1 MLKYHMTDDFK
12 VGRCTAKKNK
22 CRYLRDDETT
32 HFSTEQEALLYSESK
47 MKELEQKA
55 LKKKSKEEKI
65 SYSAKP
71 ISISLREDGS
81 RVFNVVQKPSIY
93 GFISTKLNEV
103 NDAYIVKVGYT
114 SRPVQQRFKEW
125 KEEGG
130 IYSEEFFQEE
140 FVVPAVIKDPVTGKE
155 HYVMDHNFHKYFER
169 NGFQKLIDRKFNNA
183 GTEHISKEFYIGE
196 DGKKRITQEII
207 DDCVKDQE
215 QNIHNSGSG
224 YTFYDESEQKMITQ
238 YFPVNDFKPRSF
250 QNEVIEKT
258 SNYFLNHEDDDNED
272 GRRYLLTAPTRSG
285 KSFMAAQSLL
295 KTFDEAKKKD
305 PSKKNH
311 CAVVVSGFAEI
322 EDEWKKT
329 FQTHK
334 DFNQLEAGTAEE
346 NKCGVSPCICPTKF
360 KYLSKSDLTNNPN
373 AVEDAYAAGA
383 ENVVVFLTL
392 QDLAGSTSGT
402 KIKPEHK
409 FLETPGAVDML
420 LGDEAHLAM
429 FTEDGRYQEA
439 LNGYGETEVEVKQNI
454 DSLEKLDNN
463 LNDKA
468 QKEASNRLQ
477 QIKPN
482 LGSLFITATPYNVLS
497 NGSEFDIDKNVTI
510 ITEEQIIEEQ
520 KDWLVNNPGKEAWE
534 SPYYGLPEKKFF
546 GLDVGIPANELF
558 NPVDT
563 KDGSKGFTHQ
573 RHVQQVISGLFGKEN
588 GLAPNIMQDD
598 NFGEAGIGN
607 NVYATLPYCASC
619 DAMEAELKKF
629 LKDNNMEDEYEILNI
644 SSAKGNSH
652 PITKLSSQEINQ
664 RIGESKKKTIT
675 LTVNRMGTG
684 VTQEKWDTVLMM
696 RGMTSAQQFEQTA
709 GRCGTPYVK
718 EYSSN
723 VDSNICRNCGNNEVR
738 AEKKRLCESCFIQGG
753 QELEDSFPYEKIKD
767 CPKPNVAVVTF
778 DPVSMVEFKRNKA
791 VSLVGN
797 KGKTVDEHTSGESVD
812 ESLDRSLTDI
822 EHFIYRHDMAKL
834 QQLDKNNIMEWVLKG
849 MQNRSVGDIA
859 DGIKIH
865 ADLSGLDA
873 NAKSLLE
880 TVESSG
886 FTKKSQKTA
895 ATSRMTENSDGKCW
909 VDGCGENVRDGLTE
923 DGNAYRLCENHYQ
936 IEQQQQKDLRE
947 AEKKPAKERTDEEK
961 ALISERQELENKIR
975 NTYART
981 LLYAMISESNEMG
994 VRTVIDEIR
1003 AAMPSEENGFVE
1015 GRAAE
1020 MARHLDLDIRVLELI
1035 RDNNIG
1041 GLQLDDSIRQME
1053 LILSDANDTTNKWDK
1068 FKLALNS
1075 FNSLSKNEILTPRKV
1090 SSMLV
1095 DKLDLSEK
1103 DWSNFKNSRS
1113 GTIDVGCKSAV
1124 NLVEFYD
1131 RGLANG
1137 LSRDELKDKMFSIP
1151 TSGASYE
1158 LISKI
1163 YEEYG
1168 WDKGN
1173 ILFVDGVSNLDTL
1186 KAISLAKE
1194 IKECQ
1199 AVDPES
1205 CQYHGSSGRGTTT
1218 AKLNRVKREIFD
1230 KIDDEKITK
1239 RLEELMDKVRDM
1251 PKFDFVVSNPPY
1263 QIETVSKSGKSV
1275 PQDIYYKFQEQAL
1288 IISDKSIMIYPSKR
1302 WLQQAGSNS
1311 KKFGKEFLANKGIVS
1326 IDHFEKSTD
1335 VFQGIQVHDGI
1346 SIVFWNSKFSNNGEI
1361 ILNNEKASIPSDG
1374 SILIINSKY
1383 RHVIEKIKSKKKPS
1397 ISESSLG
1404 RGTYGVESNQL
1415 KIDPNFMSLSGRN
1428 ERVDPNFIKI
1438 LTIGNSNSPEW
1449 FNVEKHKIKKGIKT
1463 FSDWKII
1470 LSSSHPVR
1478 DFNSTRE
1485 LLQPGEIYGR
1495 ARVGLRHF
1503 KTKEEAKNFYA
1514 YTSTKFFE
1522 STFKLSPDGL
1532 HQMGVFVPDLEDY
1545 TDNNPDINWKLP
1557 LDPQLYK
1564 LFDLTEEEIK
1574 VIEEG

>member
-12 VGRCTAKKNK
+12 VGKCTAEKNK

-32 HFSTEQEALLYSESK
+32 HFNTEKEALLYSESK
-47 MKELEQKA
+47 MKELAQKT

-71 ISISLREDGS
+71 INISLREDGS

-140 FVVPAVIKDPVTGKE
+140 FVIPAVIKDPATGKE

-196 DGKKRITQEII
+196 DGKRRITKEII

-258 SNYFLNHEDDDNED
+258 SNYFLNHEDDSDEDN
-272 GRRYLLTAPTRSG
+272 RRYLLTAPTRSG

-334 DFNQLEAGTAEE
+334 DFNQLESGTAEE
-346 NKCGVSPCICPTKF
+346 NKCGVSPCACPTKF
-360 KYLSKSDLTNNPN
+360 KYLSKSDLVNNSN

-439 LNGYGETEVEVKQNI
+439 LNGYGATQEEIAKNT
-454 DSLEKLDNN
+454 DALEKTDNAIKN
-463 LNDKA
+463 KVEE
-468 QKEASNRLQ
+468 KEASKRLQ
-477 QIKPN
+477 QIKSN

-497 NGSEFDIDKNVTI
+497 DGSKFDIDKNVTI

-520 KDWLVNNPGKEAWE
+520 KAWLVNNPGKEAWE

-558 NPVDT
+558 NPIDT
-563 KDGSKGFTHQ
+563 KDGSKGFAHQ
-573 RHVQQVISGLFGKEN
+573 KHVQQVISGLFGKEN
-588 GLAPNIMQDD
+588 GLAPNIMKDD

-629 LKDNNMEDEYEILNI
+629 LKDNDLEDEYEILNI

-652 PITKLSSQEINQ
+652 PVTKLSSQEINQ

-723 VDSNICRNCGNNEVR
+723 VNSKICRNCGNNEVR

-753 QELEDSFPYEKIKD
+753 QELEESFPYEKIKD

-797 KGKTVDEHTSGESVD
+797 KGKTEDEHTSGESVD

-880 TVESSG
+880 AVESSG
-886 FTKKSQKTA
+886 FTKKSQKNA
-895 ATSRMTENSDGKCW
+895 VTSRMAENSDGKCW
-909 VDGCGENVRDGLTE
+909 VDGCGENIRDGLTE
-923 DGNAYRLCENHYQ
+923 DGNAYRLCENHYK
-936 IEQQQQKDLRE
+936 IEQKLQEDLRK
-947 AEKKPAKERTDEEK
+947 AEKKPNKERTDEEK

-981 LLYAMISESNEMG
+981 LLYAMISDSNELG
-994 VRTVIDEIR
+994 IRTVIDEIR
-1003 AAMPSEENGFVE
+1003 AAMPSEENDFVE

-1035 RDNNIG
+1035 RDNHIG

-1053 LILSDANDTTNKWDK
+1053 LILSDENNTTNKWDK

-1075 FNSLSKNEILTPRKV
+1075 FNSLSGNEILTPRNV

-1095 DKLDLSEK
+1095 DKLNLSEK
-1103 DWSNFKNSRS
+1103 DWSNFKISRS

-1137 LSRDELKDKMFSIP
+1137 LSHEELKNKMFSVP

-1158 LISKI
+1158 LISKV
-1163 YEEYG
+1163 YDEYG
-1168 WDKGN
+1168 WDKSN

-1186 KAISLAKE
+1186 RVIALAKE
-1194 IKECQ
+1194 MKECQ
-1199 AVDPES
+1199 AVDPET
-1205 CQYHGSSGRGTTT
+1205 CQYHKSVKNGGRGTPDTRLG
-1218 AKLNRVKREIFD
+1218 KEFSEIFD
-1230 KIDDEKITK
+1230 KIDDEKTTK
-1239 RLEELMDKVRDM
+1239 RLEELMDKVREM

-1263 QIETVSKSGKSV
+1263 QDDSVAENQAPPIYNFFFDQGLVIGKNLSFIFK
-1275 PQDIYYKFQEQAL
+1275 DNWAKAIN
-1288 IISDKSIMIYPSKR
+1288 D
-1302 WLQQAGSNS
+1302 
-1311 KKFGKEFLANKGIVS
+1311 
-1326 IDHFEKSTD
+1326 
-1335 VFQGIQVHDGI
+1335 
-1346 SIVFWNSKFSNNGEI
+1346 SNNKLHKWRESVFKTHRITSVEFMGKVFPSASVTTSVLIANNSFNKEYTI
-1361 ILNNEKASIPSDG
+1361 NNEKMPYSENYGSPILLPVEQSIQD
-1374 SILIINSKY
+1374 
-1383 RHVIEKIKSKKKPS
+1383 KIVAKSKKKLSEKIVDYRKFAVNRQALRDAKKNNKGDLQVLSFVGKNREWTQADLSVVKHGYESFLNNEFKIAFADLRPWQQNEKNWIYDLPKNS
-1397 ISESSLG
+1397 IPGEG
-1404 RGTYGVESNQL
+1404 
-1415 KIDPNFMSLSGRN
+1415 
-1428 ERVDPNFIKI
+1428 
-1438 LTIGNSNSPEW
+1438 
-1449 FNVEKHKIKKGIKT
+1449 
-1463 FSDWKII
+1463 FSAIE
-1470 LSSSHPVR
+1470 
-1478 DFNSTRE
+1478 FNSAE
-1485 LLQPGEIYGR
+1485 EVNNYKSY
-1495 ARVGLRHF
+1495 V
-1503 KTKEEAKNFYA
+1503 KTKLWKYLCKMSKVNEEDRNGN
-1514 YTSTKFFE
+1514 
-1522 STFKLSPDGL
+1522 LS
-1532 HQMGVFVPDLEDY
+1532 FVPDLEDY

-1564 LFDLTEEEIK
+1564 LFNLTEEEIK
-1574 VIEEG
+1574 IIEEG

>member
-1 MLKYHMTDDFK
+1 MTDDFK

-140 FVVPAVIKDPVTGKE
+140 FVIPAVIKDPVTGKE

-334 DFNQLEAGTAEE
+334 DFNQLESGTAEE

-1053 LILSDANDTTNKWDK
+1053 LILSDENKVSSNKWDK
-1068 FKLALNS
+1068 LSLALNS
-1075 FNSLSKNEILTPRKV
+1075 FNSLSSNEILTPRKV
-1090 SSMLV
+1090 SGMLI
-1095 DKLDLSEK
+1095 DKLDMSKK
-1103 DWSNFKNSRS
+1103 DWNSFRNSKS

-1137 LSRDELKDKMFSIP
+1137 LSHDELKNKMFSIP

-1163 YEEYG
+1163 YDEYG

-1194 IKECQ
+1194 MKECQ
-1199 AVDPES
+1199 AVDPET
-1205 CQYHGSSGRGTTT
+1205 CQYHKSVKSGGKGTPSSR
-1218 AKLNRVKREIFD
+1218 LNRDISEVFD
-1230 KIDDEKITK
+1230 KIDDENTK
-1239 RLEELMDKVRDM
+1239 QRLRDLMDKVRDM

-1263 QIETVSKSGKSV
+1263 QVPIGEAKGGLQKYKRVYDTFQNLASSISKRSS
-1275 PQDIYYKFQEQAL
+1275 
-1288 IISDKSIMIYPSKR
+1288 MIYPTSWQNNIGDRSLWKDFIQQGLKKVSNFDGSKIFEG
-1302 WLQQAGSNS
+1302 AI
-1311 KKFGKEFLANKGIVS
+1311 KEGYYVSIVS
-1326 IDHFEKSTD
+1326 IEKGYNGTVNINDNFEFSRDSKYWFSRAKYQVIYDKTRDCEKYVTAPYYTTD
-1335 VFQGIQVHDGI
+1335 LTNVETNAD
-1346 SIVFWNSKFSNNGEI
+1346 IVFHTSPDLLRDPVSINLKKTKGSAPDVTKYYCERDELKPRVKDLEYVNVAIPQAPLVQSREFNEI
-1361 ILNNEKASIPSDG
+1361 IEKNKDFSYKIFNKDETFGRSYLNM
-1374 SILIINSKY
+1374 
-1383 RHVIEKIKSKKKPS
+1383 R
-1397 ISESSLG
+1397 
-1404 RGTYGVESNQL
+1404 
-1415 KIDPNFMSLSGRN
+1415 NFDSVK
-1428 ERVDPNFIKI
+1428 EAENFISY
-1438 LTIGNSNSPEW
+1438 LNSPVSKALISLERS
-1449 FNVEKHKIKKGIKT
+1449 KT
-1463 FSDWKII
+1463 RFGNAI
-1470 LSSSHPVR
+1470 
-1478 DFNSTRE
+1478 
-1485 LLQPGEIYGR
+1485 
-1495 ARVGLRHF
+1495 
-1503 KTKEEAKNFYA
+1503 
-1514 YTSTKFFE
+1514 
-1522 STFKLSPDGL
+1522 
-1532 HQMGVFVPDLEDY
+1532 PDLEDY

-1564 LFDLTEEEIK
+1564 LFNLTEEEIK
-1574 VIEEG
+1574 VIEES